1 MTLPASVSH
10 TGKNA
15 LFVSKWPQRWNEL
28 FIAKFG
34 RLYHVH
40 ILRIH
45 ERVRAV
51 GYAQLADV
59 INAEIERCGAEVVLL
74 DIEFYQGFGVDI
86 LARLTRRAKLVLVTF
101 DDIVFHEFNAT
112 NARACDIVLCADPLA
127 VLKYR
132 EKNIPAALCLLENS
146 VAPFAA
152 AGRLAKDI
160 DVLFFGDLSK
170 GGRRQFVTELSAR
183 GIPVTVHAPEI
194 DGELSYEALARLIA
208 RARIVL
214 NLSKTH
220 TIGRPPE
227 AVVPVDAYLQFKGRV
242 VEAGLGQALCV
253 SEYAPGVEYL
263 FGADRVP
270 MFRTVEEC
278 AVIVKALLADPSRL
292 ERAAAAL
299 HELVMASCEETVQLA
314 VVSDAIERATTASR
328 SWPEWVPAAYLRTL
342 AVARFLRVR
351 PGGVALIRDFGAF
364 LTNRRL
370 GSAGARLSAA
380 IALLPEIVKMLL
392 SLRRRRSATQL

>member
-1 MTLPASVSH
+1 MNPSRAVVH
-10 TGKNA
+10 TGKTA
-15 LFVSKWPQRWNEL
+15 LFVSKWPQRWNDL
-28 FIAKFG
+28 FLAKCR
-34 RLYHVH
+34 RLYHVE

-45 ERVRAV
+45 EHVRRV
-51 GYAQLADV
+51 GYARLADV
-59 INAEIERCGAEVVLL
+59 INARIERCGAEVVLL
-74 DIEFYQGFGVDI
+74 DIEFYQGFGLDV
-86 LARLTRRAKLVLVTF
+86 LTRLTPRAKRVLVTF

-112 NARACDIVLCADPLA
+112 NARACDLVLCADPLA

-146 VAPFAA
+146 VAPFLA
-152 AGRLAKDI
+152 AGRPQKDI

-170 GGRRQFVTELSAR
+170 GGRRQFVTELRAR
-183 GIPVTVHAPEI
+183 GVPVTVHAPEV
-194 DGELSYEALARLIA
+194 DGELGYEALAALIA

-242 VEAGLGQALCV
+242 VEAALGEALCV

-263 FGADRVP
+263 FGTEAVP
-270 MFRTVEEC
+270 MFRTIDEC
-278 AVIVKALLADPSRL
+278 AAIVQAFLAAPAALDK
-292 ERAAAAL
+292 AAAEL
-299 HELVMASCEETVQLA
+299 HQTVMTTCEETVQLA
-314 VVSDAIERATTASR
+314 QVSDAIERTSTSDR
-328 SWPEWVPAAYLRTL
+328 SLPEWVPAAYLRAV

-351 PGGVALIRDFGAF
+351 PGVMATMRDFGAF
-364 LTNRRL
+364 LTNRQL
-370 GSAGARLSAA
+370 GSAGARVSAA

-392 SLRRRRSATQL
+392 SLRRRRPAT

>member
-1 MTLPASVSH
+1 MTAPATVAH
-10 TGKNA
+10 TGKKA

-28 FIAKFG
+28 FLAKFR
-34 RLYHVH
+34 RLYHVDV
-40 ILRIH
+40 LRIH

-51 GYAQLADV
+51 GYARLAGV
-59 INAEIERCGAEVVLL
+59 INAEIERGGAEVVLL
-74 DIEFYQGFGVDI
+74 DIEFYQGFGLDI
-86 LARLTRRAKLVLVTF
+86 LTGLTRRAKLVLVTF

-112 NARACDIVLCADPLA
+112 NARACDLVLCADPLA

-146 VAPFAA
+146 VVPFVA
-152 AGRLAKDI
+152 AGRPAKDI

-170 GGRRQFVTELSAR
+170 GGRREFVADLSAR
-183 GIPVTVHAPEI
+183 GVPVTVHAPEI
-194 DGELSYEALARLIA
+194 DGELSYDALARLIA

-220 TIGRPPE
+220 AIGRPPD

-263 FGADRVP
+263 FGTDRVP

-278 AVIVKALLADPSRL
+278 ARIVKGLLADPAGL
-292 ERAAAAL
+292 ARAAAAL
-299 HELVMASCEETVQLA
+299 HETVMTSCEETVQLA
-314 VVSDAIERATTASR
+314 QVGDAIERATCTGRA
-328 SWPEWVPAAYLRTL
+328 WPDWVPVAYLRTL
-342 AVARFLRVR
+342 AVARFLRIR
-351 PGGVALIRDFGAF
+351 PGGAALIRDFGAF

-370 GSAGARLSAA
+370 GSAGARVSAA

-392 SLRRRRSATQL
+392 SLRRRRAAT